1 MPKTGDFIDDLSKL
15 ALGAAG
21 AAKGAQKE
29 LEIVV
34 QQKIQNMLKR
44 EDVVPREDFEM
55 LKDMVLKLRTELDAL
70 KKQKA
75 PPKKPA
81 TKKTTPKKTAKKP
94 VAKKTSSTGKS
105 TKK

>member
-29 LEIVV
+29 LEILV
-34 QQKIQNMLKR
+34 QQKIQNMLKQ
-44 EDVVPREDFEM
+44 EDVVPREEFEM
-55 LKDMVLKLRTELDAL
+55 LKEMVVKLRAELETL
-70 KKQKA
+70 KKQQA
-75 PPKKPA
+75 PKKPA
-81 TKKTTPKKTAKKP
+81 SKKP
-94 VAKKTSSTGKS
+94 ASKKPARKAPAKKTSSTGKS

>member
-29 LEIVV
+29 LEILV
-34 QQKIQNMLKR
+34 QQKIQNMLKH
-44 EDVVPREDFEM
+44 EDVVPREEFEM
-55 LKDMVLKLRTELDAL
+55 LKDMVVKLRAELETL
-70 KKQKA
+70 KKQQAPQKPASKIPARKA
-75 PPKKPA
+75 P
-81 TKKTTPKKTAKKP
+81 
-94 VAKKTSSTGKS
+94 AKKTSSTGKS

>member
-29 LEIVV
+29 LEILV
-34 QQKIQNMLKR
+34 QQKIQNMLKH
-44 EDVVPREDFEM
+44 EDVVPREEFEM
-55 LKDMVLKLRTELDAL
+55 LKDMVVKLRTELETL
-70 KKQKA
+70 KKQQA
-75 PPKKPA
+75 PKKPA
-81 TKKTTPKKTAKKP
+81 SKKP
-94 VAKKTSSTGKS
+94 ASKKPARKAPAKKTSSTGKS